1 MVGRIVL
8 GILLGGVGTSA
19 QYDNHAASRAF
30 NRALG
35 VECAYCHADPPP
47 GEAERPRLVV
57 ARQMIAMVEEVNT
70 RSLAGISGRISC
82 WTCHAG
88 QVVPSRLPRDAR
100 EKVLA
105 AWPAG
110 AAPASD
116 AVKLRMAVYTAS
128 TGRTC
133 AGCHENRGIGPATE
147 EAETLVKVMTGL
159 FPVLEQHLPATART
173 ECFMCHKGRPHPLVA
188 PGQ

>member
-8 GILLGGVGTSA
+8 CVVLAGGATSA
-19 QYDNHAASRAF
+19 QYDDHAASRAF

-35 VECAYCHADPPP
+35 VDCAHCHAEPLA
-47 GEAERPRLVV
+47 GEAERAALAI
-57 ARQMIAMVEEVNT
+57 ARRMIAMVEEINT
-70 RSLAGISGRISC
+70 RSLAAIGGRVSC

-88 QVVPSRLPRDAR
+88 QVVPSRLPGDAW

-105 AWPAG
+105 AWPAS
-110 AAPASD
+110 APPASV
-116 AVKLRMAVYTAS
+116 AVKRTMAVYTAS

-133 AGCHENRGIGPATE
+133 AGCHENGGTGPATD
-147 EAETLVKVMTGL
+147 EAETLVNVMTGL
-159 FPVLEQHLPATART
+159 FPVMDKYLPARART
-173 ECFMCHKGRPHPLVA
+173 QCFMCHKGRPHPLVA